1 MKRGDCGLNI
11 ERERYISE
19 VRERER
25 VGVAER
31 SQKFEGLDK
40 TGPSS
45 FRERERESEKIKG
58 KSPLS
63 FSIYFVRLRRMELL
77 LLLHVCIVDVKDD
90 GGE

>member
-25 VGVAER
+25 EWVWQRGVR
-31 SQKFEGLDK
+31 SLRGWTRLDLHL
-40 TGPSS
+40 S
-45 FRERERESEKIKG
+45 ERERESEKIKG

>member
-45 FRERERESEKIKG
+45 FRERERERKNQREIPSLFLYI
-58 KSPLS
+58 L
-63 FSIYFVRLRRMELL
+63 
-77 LLLHVCIVDVKDD
+77 C
-90 GGE
+90 